1 MEILIGLT
9 MLYLL
14 FVGYNK
20 ITAPK
25 VNQVNGRQLSEM
37 LEDKKA
43 KRQYIDVRTT
53 GEFNSRK
60 IKGFKN
66 IPLDQLTK
74 RKSEID
80 PEMEVVVMCASG
92 SRSMRAVKMLNKMGY
107 KNLTNVKGGISS
119 VQL

>member
-9 MLYLL
+9 VLYIL
-14 FVGYNK
+14 FVVYNK
-20 ITAPK
+20 LTAPK
-25 VNQVNGRQLSEM
+25 VNHVNGRQLTEM
-37 LEDKKA
+37 LEDKKT

-53 GEFNSRK
+53 GEFSSRK

-66 IPLDQLTK
+66 IPLDQLSK
-74 RKSEID
+74 RKNEID

-92 SRSMRAVKMLNKMGY
+92 SRSMRAVKILNKMGY

-119 VQL
+119 VH